1 MFMKDIKI
9 GIAYHKESL
18 MISNECYLPIQVGK
32 ALHPQLDLGI
42 QPDNEGDNISDRND
56 YYCELTALYWLWKNT
71 KADYKGLCHYRRFFS
86 YKTSYKFRFYN
97 ALKIVQSLRNHVF
110 FNMPYVPYYNENNF
124 REDTYRSLDVIN
136 SLLNKYEIISTTK
149 VQANRG
155 FYWHFFAYGMEIM
168 ECISSII
175 KDDYPSYYKYI
186 RESEHLASFHFGNM
200 SVMRNDLFE
209 EYCSFIFEVLDK
221 VENRLLAENWYKDLH
236 WERSFSRKL
245 GYFAEYLTNIFIL
258 KKKEEHFRI
267 KRLDVA
273 ILA

>member
-1 MFMKDIKI
+1 MKDIKI

-86 YKTSYKFRFYN
+86 YKSSYKFRFYN

-168 ECISSII
+168 ECIS
-175 KDDYPSYYKYI
+175 
-186 RESEHLASFHFGNM
+186 
-200 SVMRNDLFE
+200 
-209 EYCSFIFEVLDK
+209 
-221 VENRLLAENWYKDLH
+221 
-236 WERSFSRKL
+236 
-245 GYFAEYLTNIFIL
+245 YL
-258 KKKEEHFRI
+258 
-267 KRLDVA
+267 
-273 ILA
+273 